1 MLNRRTLLRGA
12 TAAAALAPAMPNVAR
27 SAQGTN
33 AQAPGVTD
41 TEIKFGNTYA
51 YSGPASAYSVIARTE
66 AAVFQKINAEGG
78 IHGRTLNFI
87 SYDDAYSPP
96 KTVEQ
101 IRRLVEQDGVAF
113 LFNPLGTASNSAIYK
128 YTNQKKVPNLFVSSG
143 ADKWSDYKE
152 HPWTIGW
159 APSYRTEAQIYG
171 KYILRERPGGKVGL
185 LYQNDD
191 FGKDYVAGL
200 QDALGDKFDKMV
212 TMASYEVTDPTID
225 SQIVG
230 LKSAG
235 CDVFV
240 SATTPKFSAMTI
252 RKVSDIG
259 WKPLYINSFVSISV
273 GSVINPA
280 GPERAVGIVS
290 SAYLKDPTDKGWAND
305 AGMTEWRAF
314 MTKHMPSA
322 DQADSGYVSGYAY
335 AMTMVHVLRACGHD
349 LSRENLMRQATG
361 LRDVSLPTLLPGI
374 TLNTSPTDYRP
385 IKQLSLVRWS
395 GRNWERFG
403 ELIEGAGS

>member
-1 MLNRRTLLRGA
+1 MLSRRTLLRGA
-12 TAAAALAPAMPNVAR
+12 SVAALAPAMPSVAR
-27 SAQGTN
+27 A
-33 AQAPGVTD
+33 AQAPGITD

-51 YSGPASAYSVIARTE
+51 YSGPASAYSVLARTE
-66 AAVFQKINAEGG
+66 AAVFQMINEQGG
-78 IHGRTLNFI
+78 IHGRKLNFI

-101 IRRLVEQDGVAF
+101 TRRLIEQDGVAF

-171 KYILRERPGGKVGL
+171 KYILRERPNGKVGL

-200 QDALGDKFDKMV
+200 QDVLGERFDKMV

-252 RKVSDIG
+252 RKVSDVG

-280 GPERAVGIVS
+280 GPERAVGIIS
-290 SAYLKDPTDKGWAND
+290 SAYQKDPTDKGWEKD
-305 AGMTEWRAF
+305 PGMIEWRAF
-314 MTKHMPSA
+314 MDKHMPSA
-322 DQADSGYVSGYAY
+322 DQADGGYVSGNSY
-335 AMTMVHVLRACGHD
+335 AMTLVHVLRAAGND
-349 LSRENLMRQATG
+349 LSRENLMKQATS
-361 LRDVSLPTLLPGI
+361 LRNVSLPTLLPGI
-374 TLNTSPTDYRP
+374 KLNTGPTDYRP
-385 IKQLSLVRWS
+385 VKQLNLVRWN
-395 GRNWERFG
+395 GKNWERFG
-403 ELIEGAGS
+403 ELIEGAGA